1 MIRYSARYL
10 CPICGGHDQMERGKG
25 LRCAGFI
32 SDDPDWARCTRAEHA
47 GDLKPDERTSPPTYA
62 HKLTGECRC
71 GTEHGARITDRSVIA
86 HRTTTPAPPR
96 KIVATYDYQAADGRV
111 LYRVARME
119 PKGFLPQHV
128 NGTGTWEP
136 GYASDERVLYRLPA
150 LIANPG
156 RAVFVVEGEKDADRL
171 ASLGLLATTNAGG
184 SASWRKH
191 AAEYAEA
198 FRDRARVPVLVD
210 NDDAGRKWAPEVAAT
225 VAAVGTP
232 VVLLE
237 LPGLAPGGDVSDWLD
252 AGHTVDE
259 LKARV
264 ASAQRWTSPPASPI
278 GDIPGPEA
286 VLPIGSRPD
295 RYGTVCLSDVQP
307 EAVDWLWFG
316 RLALGK
322 LTLID
327 GDPGLGKSLLSL
339 DSTARVTTGSA
350 WPDGLP
356 CAVSGSVL
364 LLGAEDGLADTVR
377 PRLDVAHAAIHRV
390 HALPIVGERPNGHPP
405 SIPDDIPD
413 IEAALTATGAVLLV
427 IDPLMA
433 FLGGKVNSHHDQ
445 DVRRALAPLAE
456 MADRLRVAVLVI
468 RHLNKSSGGP
478 AIYRGGGSIGL
489 AGAAR
494 IVLAVGS
501 DPEDESRRI
510 LASVKSNLS
519 APPPSLAYQLV
530 EQHGTVRIEWLGT
543 STVTAGQLLAAPADD
558 EERSAMDEATSFLRD
573 RLGDGWVE
581 AATATKEAAQTGIS
595 ARTLKRAKALV
606 GVVSER
612 KGFGSEG
619 RWFWSLSDS
628 KGAKKPIDGHPQD
641 MAPNGESWPPMDSDV
656 SGERVY

>member
-1 MIRYSARYL
+1 M
-10 CPICGGHDQMERGKG
+10 
-25 LRCAGFI
+25 
-32 SDDPDWARCTRAEHA
+32 
-47 GDLKPDERTSPPTYA
+47 
-62 HKLTGECRC
+62 
-71 GTEHGARITDRSVIA
+71 
-86 HRTTTPAPPR
+86 
-96 KIVATYDYQAADGRV
+96 

-119 PKGFLPQHV
+119 PKGFQPQHV
-128 NGTGTWEP
+128 NGTGRWEP

-150 LIANPG
+150 LAAAPG
-156 RAVFVVEGEKDADRL
+156 RVVFVTEGEKDADRL
-171 ASLGLLATTNAGG
+171 ASLGLLSTTNCGG
-184 SASWRKH
+184 AESWQRH
-191 AAEYAEA
+191 ATEYAEA
-198 FRDRARVPVLVD
+198 FRGRSRAVIMVH
-210 NDDAGRKWAPEVAAT
+210 NDPPGRKWADQVAASA
-225 VAAVGTP
+225 VSVGCAAFVI
-232 VVLLE
+232 E
-237 LPGLAPGGDVSDWLD
+237 LDGLPEHGDVSDWLA

-259 LKARV
+259 LKSRV
-264 ASAQRWTSPPASPI
+264 ASAKRWTPAL
-278 GDIPGPEA
+278 ETA
-286 VLPIGSRPD
+286 VSTSD

-339 DSTARVTTGSA
+339 DGTARVTTGSA

-413 IEAALTATGAVLLV
+413 IEAALVATGAILLV

-519 APPPSLAYQLV
+519 APPASLAYQLV
-530 EQHGTVRIEWLGT
+530 EERGTVRIEWLGT
-543 STVTAGQLLAAPADD
+543 STLTAGQLLAAPVDD
-558 EERSAMDEATSFLRD
+558 DERSALDDAVTFLADQLSNGSVAVKDVKSEAQK
-573 RLGDGWVE
+573 
-581 AATATKEAAQTGIS
+581 AGIS
-595 ARTLKRAKALV
+595 DRTLTRAKARA

-612 KGFGSEG
+612 VGFGKDGE
-619 RWFWSLSDS
+619 WSWTLPTHREPR
-628 KGAKKPIDGHPQD
+628 KPIDSRSQD
-641 MAPNGESWPPMDSDV
+641 TAPYEETWHPMDADT
-656 SGERVY
+656 SGVRVY

>member
-1 MIRYSARYL
+1 MPHGQGIR
-10 CPICGGHDQMERGKG
+10 CV
-25 LRCAGFI
+25 GFVT
-32 SDDPDWARCTRAEHA
+32 DDGYIHCTREEHA
-47 GDLKPDERTSPPTYA
+47 GPLEASGAAVATFA
-62 HKLTGECRC
+62 HIDRDDCRC
-71 GTEHGARITDRSVIA
+71 GVPHSRYGAVA
-86 HRTTTPAPPR
+86 GATPKAAPKSSSHAPR
-96 KIVATYDYQAADGRV
+96 RIVATYDYQAADGRV
-111 LYRVARME
+111 LFRVKRFT
-119 PKGFLPQHV
+119 PKGFMPETPTADGGWL
-128 NGTGTWEP
+128 
-136 GYASDERVLYRLPA
+136 ASLNRTPRVLYRLPQ
-150 LIANPG
+150 LIAAPG
-156 RAVFVVEGEKDADRL
+156 RVVLVTEGEKDADRL
-171 ASLGLLATTNAGG
+171 ASLGLLSTTNCGG
-184 SASWRKH
+184 AESWQRH
-191 AAEYAEA
+191 ATEYAEA
-198 FRDRARVPVLVD
+198 FRGRSRAVIMVH
-210 NDDAGRKWAPEVAAT
+210 NDPPGRKWANQVAASA
-225 VAAVGTP
+225 VSVGCAAFVI
-232 VVLLE
+232 E
-237 LPGLAPGGDVSDWLD
+237 LDGLPEHGDVSDWLD
-252 AGHTVDE
+252 AGHTVAE

-264 ASAQRWTSPPASPI
+264 ASAHRWTPPVSPM
-278 GDIPGPEA
+278 GDIAEPEEASTAVETSPEPEA
-286 VLPIGSRPD
+286 VRPISSRPD

-413 IEAALTATGAVLLV
+413 IEAALVATGAILLV

-433 FLGGKVNSHHDQ
+433 FLGGKVNAHHDQ

-494 IVLAVGS
+494 IVLAVGA

-519 APPPSLAYQLV
+519 AQPPSLAYQLV
-530 EQHGTVRIEWLGT
+530 EERGTVGIKWLGT
-543 STVTAGQLLAAPADD
+543 STVTAGQLLAAPADAD
-558 EERSAMDEATSFLRD
+558 DRSALGDACDFLRD
-573 RLGDGWVE
+573 ELGNGPVAVKDVE
-581 AATATKEAAQTGIS
+581 DHARKAGHMPSTLRR
-595 ARTLKRAKALV
+595 ARTTLKVMSKP
-606 GVVSER
+606 SD
-612 KGFGSEG
+612 FGGPRLLHLPADQQSRSSNASVDHPKTMIETEKHD
-619 RWFWSLSDS
+619 RDWEE
-628 KGAKKPIDGHPQD
+628 DGHG
-641 MAPNGESWPPMDSDV
+641 N
-656 SGERVY
+656 RVYG

>member
-1 MIRYSARYL
+1 VIEGEA
-10 CPICGGHDQMERGKG
+10 PGK
-25 LRCAGFI
+25 APQPEQHP
-32 SDDPDWARCTRAEHA
+32 DDTTGPHA
-47 GDLKPDERTSPPTYA
+47 KFREAVEAIEIGPNLLGLKPDEKTREILEWARAIDIANGMPPVVGTA
-62 HKLTGECRC
+62 VPTGER
-71 GTEHGARITDRSVIA
+71 
-86 HRTTTPAPPR
+86 
-96 KIVATYDYQAADGRV
+96 
-111 LYRVARME
+111 
-119 PKGFLPQHV
+119 
-128 NGTGTWEP
+128 
-136 GYASDERVLYRLPA
+136 
-150 LIANPG
+150 
-156 RAVFVVEGEKDADRL
+156 EG
-171 ASLGLLATTNAGG
+171 
-184 SASWRKH
+184 
-191 AAEYAEA
+191 
-198 FRDRARVPVLVD
+198 
-210 NDDAGRKWAPEVAAT
+210 
-225 VAAVGTP
+225 
-232 VVLLE
+232 
-237 LPGLAPGGDVSDWLD
+237 
-252 AGHTVDE
+252 
-259 LKARV
+259 
-264 ASAQRWTSPPASPI
+264 
-278 GDIPGPEA
+278 
-286 VLPIGSRPD
+286 

-390 HALPIVGERPNGHPP
+390 HALPIVGERPSGHPP

-413 IEAALTATGAVLLV
+413 IEAALVATGAILLV

-530 EQHGTVRIEWLGT
+530 EERGTVRIEWLGT
-543 STVTAGQLLAAPADD
+543 STLTAGQLLAAPVDD
-558 EERSAMDEATSFLRD
+558 DERSALDDAVTFLADQLSSGSVAVKDVKSEAQK
-573 RLGDGWVE
+573 
-581 AATATKEAAQTGIS
+581 AGIS
-595 ARTLKRAKALV
+595 DRTLTRAKARA

-612 KGFGSEG
+612 VGFGKDGE
-619 RWFWSLSDS
+619 WSWTLPTHRVPR
-628 KGAKKPIDGHPQD
+628 KPIDSRSQD
-641 MAPNGESWPPMDSDV
+641 TAPYGESWPPMVDGPTGDQAPRVLSTTLPEGMRHSACPRCGAVATVLAAAADSLCAGCMPLTPTRARAGTRTEERPKIGNSPAV
-656 SGERVY
+656 FSETGELTGGLG